1 MRISDWSSD
10 VCSSDLSLAKF
21 NEWALPYLE
30 KAKLKGLLLPKNLK
44 EAKVWGIDTYRTN
57 TLEDKDRGL
66 DISQQNANTNASR
79 PTPRPRADTTLEYF
93 REISNIPADQRTPEQ
108 SAFIKKY
115 TTSGRGG
122 SSRTGTIGGS
132 RGAPRSTVGQA
143 LDTALGAVGAV
154 TGGRPG
160 DRKSVV

>member
-66 DISQQNANTNASR
+66 DISQQKANTNASR
-79 PTPRPRADTTLEYF
+79 TTRSEERRVGKACVSTCRSRCTPYP
-93 REISNIPADQRTPEQ
+93 
-108 SAFIKKY
+108 KKKK
-115 TTSGRGG
+115 T
-122 SSRTGTIGGS
+122 
-132 RGAPRSTVGQA
+132 
-143 LDTALGAVGAV
+143 
-154 TGGRPG
+154 
-160 DRKSVV
+160 RKSRQK